1 MSEAVEQTCC
11 CVRLAWL
18 GVCELEGPLK
28 RSPKELRSS
37 KQYPQRSEIPSS
49 PRLTSPKER
58 RSSEQYPQR
67 SEIPSSV
74 NLRNVTNPNLLNM
87 SHDRPLPA
95 RSALFCMPGE
105 ALDVFACLAIYVIA
119 SLLGGS
125 FWLGFRFLKMCLKR
139 FRGVGDYPQLVSR
152 KYRLHHRR
160 QGVRVRIKTRF
171 CYVRVDVERTLVFS
185 RHVVK
190 PTWSSGFKASLKF
203 ACKAMCL
210 GLCLDR
216 NLWSLLVCMAWCCAW
231 GVCGCCLLRRKGDD
245 GKGSRSNSEHS
256 HLRVVRGLPLPGKG
270 TQAEPL
276 ELDSDMPRSSE
287 REERGGKES
296 PLPKPQGVE
305 PPKPP
310 EPPGGAE
317 VSDRIPLR
325 SVALQVHRS
334 RGHFPYDVNCEACTS
349 SKGKVPARRLRR
361 RLQRE
366 DQTIGMDFYYFGRL
380 RVLLLAH
387 CSSNYTTAIPAMNL
401 DDPDLFYNIGRVIRE
416 MGLVNKMVTVRC
428 DQESALMSLAEKLT
442 TRTGD
447 VAVSGVI
454 VDVVP
459 GYRPQSKGAIERQV
473 ETMKQ
478 GFWAVWLDLER
489 EVARNS
495 APEDWN
501 KKLPLGGMLWQACV
515 LYSARCYNLWSF
527 SHQDVTTPI
536 DRLHEEIVHRT
547 RTLPFGCLVY
557 AKVGGSKAH
566 QQKYRGKKTVKA
578 VYLGPK
584 EPRGGGIFAAPLG
597 QTEIDVFPVC
607 RALEGAKG
615 EPVYDVGA
623 IHALSTSQP
632 LVLDPADPERPIMFE
647 PPPDPVKSED
657 PDPGFENEDEEMVP
671 DDPDPLNDVPS
682 YVEPTDD
689 EGEGGLGSPEMQ
701 PDDLEDM
708 EIDWLTNHLLESLFK
723 GPDILATSK
732 EVADS
737 FTLKFGGSK
746 IKCQV
751 PRNAVSET
759 SGEQLDP
766 ELLYASMKLEL
777 EELESFG
784 VGKVI
789 SEAEARKSA
798 RESGRRVLTSRWVN
812 TIKRKGLYRSRLVV
826 RDYASMGGTT
836 LSEGIYSPTTSLEGL
851 RLLLAL
857 LCKKGSVLSCDVSVA
872 FMHAAVSRPE
882 YVELP
887 NNVSIADSS
896 VPQKAGN
903 KKVYLRLHKA
913 MNGLRSAP
921 LSWYKELSSYL
932 EKSGFSPSLDPTIY
946 RRKTSKG
953 LTLVLF
959 YVDDLLIYSED
970 PSEGKRVFEGL
981 QKRYKLK
988 LTGEIPEH
996 GAGEVSFLG
1005 RRIFRRSGDKR
1016 VYFGLDSKYLDTCCS
1031 EYNITKPSPKLPSL
1045 EKRYS
1050 DLVRKGQTEKISPAA
1065 HEKYRRTLGRL
1076 AWAALSRPDLQF
1088 CCGFLGRHQAAPD
1101 EAAETCMRDVLKWIK
1116 GLPHRVQVFPSTRE
1130 ILEDDADPQ
1139 AVSCFTDASWSLNSV
1154 SGGVITWEN
1163 CCLKTFSRK
1172 QSTTALSSAESE
1184 LAALTEI
1191 AREGLYIAL
1200 LIETI
1205 LEGIPQDRETGYY
1218 LLKGYSDSESAVC
1231 ISKMGT
1237 LLRKVRHIELRAAFL
1252 QELVD
1257 RGRFTIEHIP
1267 GAINPADALTKSPTN
1282 DSLAS
1287 LCEACGLTTEP
1298 VGWEEKASGTSVS
1311 VTFKEPNTCD
1321 EVLAIPSS
1329 WKDEAYRV
1337 ASGEATMVVL
1347 ELCCEEESAIAQAC
1361 KRERDIAYFGIT
1373 KKLDLLSRE
1382 ASLLLKGI
1390 LEKMA
1395 SNERIYVYAHLST
1408 PCSAGSGLRHLR
1420 FSKDVKNR
1428 ARWRASLEVHKK
1440 SWRRIRAVFQDY
1452 AGHERLLLSH
1462 EWPKGSGLWGE
1473 TVYKSTAK
1481 RLGLEHE
1488 CLVDRCCFEEAGN
1501 RILKHWWFV
1510 SSDSSFIWTLSSCV
1524 CPGNHEH
1531 ASATS
1536 IAATGVYP
1544 EGLGRFLVK
1553 EARRSLERRKKD

>member
-1 MSEAVEQTCC
+1 MPEAERNLLAGMYPDDVELQLEWVPGSAIRHGWRALMGAMDQRTRRYIEFEAEVRNWEDLQSARPKVKARRMAAAASTETADTGGGIGAMDDGELRTAETEVSRAEVSETESAESSSASSSDESIPMGEHMMQSRTRVLALIEAEKALKDVGSSAPPPPSPIIMEPSPVATDGYKFDPAALGTPLRDTAAPSTPVPPSPSAVSLAPLESFKFLDVPLLVPRTTVWSRWWWKRSGPQKLQDPRHRLELQFQQRRVCRRNSRSRLCPEGSSWGNSRCSFESQGSTSGGYTEGLVCGSNFLAFDGSRSASGCRVFACSSRASNRDSGGRAYIRDRYIIRSGCPSASGRLGSNSRRKEVCASFPLPEEVKALKAVRNSSFCGIVSERADRMSCALEKHSVFQACLDLERSMSEAVEQTCC

-37 KQYPQRSEIPSS
+37 RQYPQRSEIPSS

-58 RSSEQYPQR
+58 RSSKQYPQR

-74 NLRNVTNPNLLNM
+74 NLRNATNPNLLNM

-160 QGVRVRIKTRF
+160 KGVRVRIKTRF

-203 ACKAMCL
+203 SCKAMCL

-216 NLWSLLVCMAWCCAW
+216 NLRSLLVCMAWCCAW
-231 GVCGCCLLRRKGDD
+231 SLCGCCLLRRKGDD
-245 GKGSRSNSEHS
+245 EKGSRSTSEHS

-287 REERGGKES
+287 REERGEKES
-296 PLPKPQGVE
+296 PLPKPQGAE
-305 PPKPP
+305 PPKPV
-310 EPPGGAE
+310 E

-387 CSSNYTTAIPAMNL
+387 CSSNYTTVIPAMNL

-584 EPRGGGIFAAPLG
+584 EPRGGGVFAAPVG
-597 QTEIDVFPVC
+597 QTEIDIFPVC

-623 IHALSTSQP
+623 IHALFTSQP

-671 DDPDPLNDVPS
+671 DDPDPLNDIPS

-751 PRNAVSET
+751 PRNAVSLWVLFFP
-759 SGEQLDP
+759 G
-766 ELLYASMKLEL
+766 
-777 EELESFG
+777 
-784 VGKVI
+784 
-789 SEAEARKSA
+789 
-798 RESGRRVLTSRWVN
+798 VLTRTN
-812 TIKRKGLYRSRLVV
+812 HDRPC
-826 RDYASMGGTT
+826 
-836 LSEGIYSPTTSLEGL
+836 SPG
-851 RLLLAL
+851 
-857 LCKKGSVLSCDVSVA
+857 
-872 FMHAAVSRPE
+872 
-882 YVELP
+882 
-887 NNVSIADSS
+887 
-896 VPQKAGN
+896 
-903 KKVYLRLHKA
+903 
-913 MNGLRSAP
+913 
-921 LSWYKELSSYL
+921 
-932 EKSGFSPSLDPTIY
+932 
-946 RRKTSKG
+946 
-953 LTLVLF
+953 
-959 YVDDLLIYSED
+959 
-970 PSEGKRVFEGL
+970 
-981 QKRYKLK
+981 
-988 LTGEIPEH
+988 
-996 GAGEVSFLG
+996 
-1005 RRIFRRSGDKR
+1005 
-1016 VYFGLDSKYLDTCCS
+1016 
-1031 EYNITKPSPKLPSL
+1031 
-1045 EKRYS
+1045 
-1050 DLVRKGQTEKISPAA
+1050 PA
-1065 HEKYRRTLGRL
+1065 
-1076 AWAALSRPDLQF
+1076 
-1088 CCGFLGRHQAAPD
+1088 
-1101 EAAETCMRDVLKWIK
+1101 
-1116 GLPHRVQVFPSTRE
+1116 
-1130 ILEDDADPQ
+1130 
-1139 AVSCFTDASWSLNSV
+1139 
-1154 SGGVITWEN
+1154 
-1163 CCLKTFSRK
+1163 
-1172 QSTTALSSAESE
+1172 
-1184 LAALTEI
+1184 
-1191 AREGLYIAL
+1191 
-1200 LIETI
+1200 
-1205 LEGIPQDRETGYY
+1205 
-1218 LLKGYSDSESAVC
+1218 
-1231 ISKMGT
+1231 
-1237 LLRKVRHIELRAAFL
+1237 
-1252 QELVD
+1252 
-1257 RGRFTIEHIP
+1257 
-1267 GAINPADALTKSPTN
+1267 
-1282 DSLAS
+1282 
-1287 LCEACGLTTEP
+1287 
-1298 VGWEEKASGTSVS
+1298 
-1311 VTFKEPNTCD
+1311 
-1321 EVLAIPSS
+1321 SS
-1329 WKDEAYRV
+1329 WLR
-1337 ASGEATMVVL
+1337 
-1347 ELCCEEESAIAQAC
+1347 C
-1361 KRERDIAYFGIT
+1361 
-1373 KKLDLLSRE
+1373 
-1382 ASLLLKGI
+1382 
-1390 LEKMA
+1390 
-1395 SNERIYVYAHLST
+1395 LST
-1408 PCSAGSGLRHLR
+1408 C
-1420 FSKDVKNR
+1420 
-1428 ARWRASLEVHKK
+1428 
-1440 SWRRIRAVFQDY
+1440 
-1452 AGHERLLLSH
+1452 
-1462 EWPKGSGLWGE
+1462 
-1473 TVYKSTAK
+1473 
-1481 RLGLEHE
+1481 
-1488 CLVDRCCFEEAGN
+1488 
-1501 RILKHWWFV
+1501 
-1510 SSDSSFIWTLSSCV
+1510 
-1524 CPGNHEH
+1524 
-1531 ASATS
+1531 
-1536 IAATGVYP
+1536 
-1544 EGLGRFLVK
+1544 
-1553 EARRSLERRKKD
+1553 